1 MDAHIAEAVE
11 SAYRMER
18 EHGFLEL
25 GAMRMD
31 ATFAAVG
38 RLADSQDLHVLDGC
52 PDCLLEELR
61 RWVQHFQKTGEFGFI
76 SNLGQSDHSQLMG
89 RVAHLFGNEI

>member
-1 MDAHIAEAVE
+1 VDAQIADSVE

-31 ATFAAVG
+31 ATFAAVK
-38 RLADSQDLHVLDGC
+38 RLAETQDLRVLDGC
-52 PDCLLEELR
+52 PDWLLEELR
-61 RWVQHFQKTGEFGFI
+61 RWVQHFRNTGEFGFI
-76 SNLGQSDHSQLMG
+76 SNLGQSDHSKLME
-89 RVAHLFGNEI
+89 RVAHLFGDAI